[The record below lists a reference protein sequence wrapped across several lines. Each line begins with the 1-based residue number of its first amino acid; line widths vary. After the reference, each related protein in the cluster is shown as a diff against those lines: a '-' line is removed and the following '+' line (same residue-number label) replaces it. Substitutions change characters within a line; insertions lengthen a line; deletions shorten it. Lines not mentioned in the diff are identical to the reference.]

1 MPRSPIRAT
10 ARRPCGNSAKASQCC
25 NSRSNTRRPGRK
37 WKWSHGCTATIRAS
51 PSPAK
56 RNSHPTRSA
65 TQRNGSAAN
74 SQKGRSNS
82 ASLAIS
88 TKRKSSPNCSTP
100 SARCHD
106 AGHCRATSITF
117 ARSIS
122 PKHLPARPSP
132 TTPKS
137 RKRSRSQFGKLTDC
151 ATISPSSADSTS
163 SHQFSAIACAKR
175 FARNSAPPT
184 APMPAPTDP
193 TRSTTWATSPP
204 KALANRRTST
214 ASSKPCA
221 SSPMTSPKM
230 EPPPTSSTAPS
241 NPSSASSKN
250 PCATTATGS
259 TPS

>member
-10 ARRPCGNSAKASQCC
+10 ARRPCGNSAKASRCC

-37 WKWSHGCTATIRAS
+37 WKWSHGCTATTRAS

-56 RNSHPTRSA
+56 RNSHPTKSA
-65 TQRNGSAAN
+65 MQKNGSIASSRKA
-74 SQKGRSNS
+74 RSNS

-88 TKRKSSPNCSTP
+88 TRRKSSPSCSIP
-100 SARCHD
+100 SA
-106 AGHCRATSITF
+106 HCRDADHCPMTSKNCATSIF
-117 ARSIS
+117 LKRR
-122 PKHLPARPSP
+122 PARPLP
-132 TTPKS
+132 TTQKFRRPS
-137 RKRSRSQFGKLTDC
+137 RSRSGKPKAC
-151 ATISPSSADSTS
+151 VGINPNSADSTS
-163 SHQFSAIACAKR
+163 SRRSSAIACAKR
-175 FARNSAPPT
+175 SARNLAHPT
-184 APMPAPTDP
+184 APTPAPTDP
-193 TRSTTWATSPP
+193 THSTTWATSQP

-230 EPPPTSSTAPS
+230 EPPPTNSTAPS